1 MKLRDVFSISLDAI
15 RGNRTRAVITGL
27 IISIGIMALV
37 GILTAIDGIESS
49 ISTNFSEMGA
59 NTFNIKNRG
68 NSVQFGGRRKAF
80 KRFDNITLNE
90 ALTFKEDFEQMG
102 NKVSLSINASF
113 NSTIKYLSNKTEPN
127 VMVMGGDNQYLDVS
141 GYSLEIG
148 RNFSLTEG
156 AMQSAVAII
165 GKEIKTKLFKKEDA
179 IGKFILVGGA
189 RFKIIGVLK
198 EKGASMGFG
207 GDRIVIVPIESAR
220 STFSRPNMSFVI
232 TVAVDNVGIME
243 QVVEDATVLFRKVRR
258 LSVSDDN
265 NFEIVKADNISKELI
280 NMLSYVTIAA
290 TVIGFI
296 TLVGA
301 AVGLMNIMLV
311 SVTERTR
318 EIGVRKAIGANKRV
332 ILSQFLMEAILIC
345 VMGGL
350 GGIFLGILIGN
361 IVSVFVGSGF
371 IIPWN
376 WMGAGLLLCI
386 ITGIV
391 SGIYPAIKATRLDPI
406 EALRYE

>member
-1 MKLRDVFSISLDAI
+1 
-15 RGNRTRAVITGL
+15 
-27 IISIGIMALV
+27 
-37 GILTAIDGIESS
+37 
-49 ISTNFSEMGA
+49 
-59 NTFNIKNRG
+59 
-68 NSVQFGGRRKAF
+68 
-80 KRFDNITLNE
+80 
-90 ALTFKEDFEQMG
+90 
-102 NKVSLSINASF
+102 
-113 NSTIKYLSNKTEPN
+113 
-127 VMVMGGDNQYLDVS
+127 
-141 GYSLEIG
+141 
-148 RNFSLTEG
+148 
-156 AMQSAVAII
+156 VA
-165 GKEIKTKLFKKEDA
+165 
-179 IGKFILVGGA
+179 
-189 RFKIIGVLK
+189 
-198 EKGASMGFG
+198 
-207 GDRIVIVPIESAR
+207 
-220 STFSRPNMSFVI
+220 
-232 TVAVDNVGIME
+232 
-243 QVVEDATVLFRKVRR
+243 
-258 LSVSDDN
+258 DDN

>member
-1 MKLRDVFSISLDAI
+1 MKLLDVFNISFEAI
-15 RGNRTRAVITGL
+15 KGNRTRAVITGL

-49 ISTNFSEMGA
+49 INSNFSEMGA

-68 NSVQFGGRRKAF
+68 NNVQFGGKRKAF

-90 ALTFKEDFEQMG
+90 AIAFRDEFEQSG
-102 NKVSLSINASF
+102 HKVSLSLNASF

-127 VMVMGGDNQYLDVS
+127 VMVMGGDNNYLDVS
-141 GYSLEIG
+141 GYTLDIG

-156 AMQSAVAII
+156 NIQSAVAII

-189 RFKIIGVLK
+189 RFKVIGVLK

-232 TVAVDNVGIME
+232 TVAVNDVAGIE

-265 NFEIVKADNISKELI
+265 NFEILKADNIAKELI

-345 VMGGL
+345 IMGGL
-350 GGIFLGILIGN
+350 GGIFLGIVIGN
-361 IVSVFVGSGF
+361 IVSGFVGSGF

-386 ITGIV
+386 ITGVV